1 MTLARLTPL
10 VLVAM
15 LAASCSG
22 NDKSSSST
30 TTSATTTATTTATT
44 SGNTGSRP
52 PAPANAGLTVG
63 KRDLYPLLAGSLARY
78 VSKPAAANSA
88 TIVQVAGIDSFWAGK
103 NANQQVLVKIDLTG
117 GRPVPLKAGQLVSFT
132 GRFVKAPKSG
142 NSLGVKAKTGAPM
155 LKKQGAY
162 ILVPVS
168 QLHLQ

>member
-10 VLVAM
+10 VLVAV

-22 NDKSSSST
+22 NDKSSGST
-30 TTSATTTATTTATT
+30 TTSATTTPTT

-52 PAPANAGLTVG
+52 PAPANAALTVG

-78 VSKPAAANSA
+78 VSKPAAASSA

-103 NANQQVLVKIDLTG
+103 NANQQVLVKIDLKG
-117 GRPVPLKAGQLVSFT
+117 KRPVPLKAGQLVSFT
-132 GRFVKAPKSG
+132 GRFMKAPKSTD
-142 NSLGVKAKTGAPM
+142 SLGVKAKSGGPL

-162 ILVPVS
+162 ILVPVGR
-168 QLHLQ
+168 LHLQ